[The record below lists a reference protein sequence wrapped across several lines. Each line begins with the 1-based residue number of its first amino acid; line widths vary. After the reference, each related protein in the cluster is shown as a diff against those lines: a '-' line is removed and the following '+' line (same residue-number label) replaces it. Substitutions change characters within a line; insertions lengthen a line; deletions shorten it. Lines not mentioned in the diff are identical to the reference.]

1 MSRAASWQV
10 LNQGFANLNNAMA
23 TIMRN
28 KEAQRRMD
36 LYEQFGNLDRAY
48 RAQQSAQAQANA
60 DRAFNYER
68 ERDAQS
74 QKNWELNRQD
84 NLDAKAQAQANWEWD
99 YNQKADIAK
108 AAQEQRN
115 IQNNNAILKD
125 LVSIGDKY
133 GVDVANAY
141 ELAQKG
147 DPIAKNMLIAGIGEA
162 RKNAQATM
170 TKTVLSPQEITGLVN
185 SKVITP
191 EQGNAYLNSIY
202 KGIPQVEQ
210 STQYND
216 SLDMANL
223 ETKLNTIRDMK
234 NRLDGTYIF
243 SSRKK
248 DEGKMAD
255 AIHQLSVIIP
265 NETFLEGLMK
275 SGSITEDVA
284 HKIADIRG
292 FKFNGTSKQDILK

>member
-36 LYEQFGNLDRAY
+36 LYEQFGNLDRAF
-48 RAQQSAQAQANA
+48 RAQQAAQAQANA
-60 DRAFNYER
+60 DRAFNYGK

-162 RKNAQATM
+162 RKNAQIQREYELLKRHQYAM
-170 TKTVLSPQEITGLVN
+170 ELAK
-185 SKVITP
+185 
-191 EQGNAYLNSIY
+191 AR
-202 KGIPQVEQ
+202 KG
-210 STQYND
+210 
-216 SLDMANL
+216 
-223 ETKLNTIRDMK
+223 
-234 NRLDGTYIF
+234 DGTAKI
-243 SSRKK
+243 SP
-248 DEGKMAD
+248 ENILKM
-255 AIHQLSVIIP
+255 IGSGVISKAKAMDY
-265 NETFLEGLMK
+265 LEKYYG
-275 SGSITEDVA
+275 
-284 HKIADIRG
+284 DIRG
-292 FKFNGTSKQDILK
+292 NERETGDGEINSNTFWK